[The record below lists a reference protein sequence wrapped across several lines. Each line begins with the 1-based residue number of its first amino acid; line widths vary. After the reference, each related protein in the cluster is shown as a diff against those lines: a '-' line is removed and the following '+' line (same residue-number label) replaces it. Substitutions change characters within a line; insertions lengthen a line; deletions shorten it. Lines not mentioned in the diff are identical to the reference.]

1 MAGTR
6 YTVVPHEGVA
16 PVRLGMARAECRRV
30 MPEAPR
36 TFRKGPGDGGGTD
49 AFHSSAFQVF
59 YDAQD
64 RVEYIELSRGPEV
77 DPQLAGVSVLEVAAD
92 EAVAHVRRLAE
103 FDADDPEVGY
113 SYVFPDLD
121 VALWRP
127 VIPESDDDPD
137 GRTFSTVGV
146 GISGYHAR
154 R

>member
-16 PVRLGMARAECRRV
+16 PVRLGMTRAECRGV

-36 TFRKGPGDGGGTD
+36 AFRKGPGGGETD

-59 YDAQD
+59 YDADD
-64 RVEYIELSRGPEV
+64 RVEYIELSRGRDVE
-77 DPQLAGVSVLEVAAD
+77 PQIDGLSVLEVAAD
-92 EAVAHVRRLAE
+92 DAVAHVRRLGE

-127 VIPESDDDPD
+127 VIPEDEDDPD

-146 GISGYHAR
+146 GIHGYHAR

>member
-16 PVRLGMARAECRRV
+16 PVRLGMARAECRAV

-36 TFRKGPGDGGGTD
+36 TFRKGPGDGGDTD

-59 YDAQD
+59 YDAED
-64 RVEYIELSRGPEV
+64 RVEYIELSRGSEV
-77 DPQLAGVSVLEVAAD
+77 DPQLDGVSVLEVAAD

-121 VALWRP
+121 VAFWRP

-146 GISGYHAR
+146 GIHGYHAR